1 MHHNHP
7 NEPERRTIKRHTDEP
22 RLEVG
27 TTIEIKAGVIGVV
40 VARYTP
46 SGGRNEVHYIVEV
59 RPGKT
64 GAARPRVERRKF
76 PCCRFAESFVRSTS
90 ANRHSRRCKPQ

>member
-1 MHHNHP
+1 MKLADRTRKFPNCQREAMHHNHP

-64 GAARPRVERRKF
+64 G
-76 PCCRFAESFVRSTS
+76 RS
-90 ANRHSRRCKPQ
+90 